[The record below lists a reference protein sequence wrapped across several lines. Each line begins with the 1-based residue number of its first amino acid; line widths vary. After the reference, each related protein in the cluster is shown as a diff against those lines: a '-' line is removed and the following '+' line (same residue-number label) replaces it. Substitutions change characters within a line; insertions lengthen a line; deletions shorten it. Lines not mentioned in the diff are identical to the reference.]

1 MSTHPVRAA
10 FDQVERLVGQPLE
23 CLSAT
28 PESSYVLM
36 AAGRIWVFGLRR
48 IEDVRDTLVHLLAL
62 PSHRDVRRLAGQ
74 VARLQRSVEEVEQRL
89 GDPDGTVT

>member
-1 MSTHPVRAA
+1 MSAHPVRVA

-23 CLSAT
+23 RLTAA

-62 PSHRDVRRLAGQ
+62 PSHRDLRLLAGQ
-74 VARLQRSVEEVEQRL
+74 IARLQRSIEEVEQRL
-89 GDPDGTVT
+89 GDPDGPDT